1 LIPRRSR
8 AFCPKNYKAKLPIH
22 NKCSTNYKIKYHS
35 KLEKLNMKSISK
47 DKGKTAF
54 SLLSKDN
61 SRPEA
66 NLNTKFNPNSKIR
79 KRKKPPTK
87 KNGSKIALKPGKSKK
102 NFLKT
107 AKNKFPKTSSS

>member
-1 LIPRRSR
+1 
-8 AFCPKNYKAKLPIH
+8 
-22 NKCSTNYKIKYHS
+22 
-35 KLEKLNMKSISK
+35 MKSKNK

-54 SLLSKDN
+54 SLLNKDN

-66 NLNTKFNPNSKIR
+66 NLNTKFNPNSKSR
-79 KRKKPPTK
+79 KRKKPLTK
-87 KNGSKIALKPGKSKK
+87 KNGSRIASKPGNSKN